1 MSGFEIAQ
9 YLRENY
15 ENGIYDFLPPMIAF
29 TANVMQSEQE
39 YLEMGMDGVL
49 RKPISIK
56 DLHHC
61 LQQFFADESESIIE
75 MNDDNE
81 LSEQF
86 DLALIETLGKKQILE
101 NLSLFKQTMPNY
113 LAQLSKD
120 NMKETE
126 DTAHKIKGAAASVG
140 LNHLRQLADTLE
152 SAAKNSDVF
161 LLCLKF
167 TSKTTSSQF
176 LIDGRLCFFLA
187 SFLITKP
194 IPNVVVSR
202 VIILNITFVWHINR
216 LYFSKSFVC

>member
-1 MSGFEIAQ
+1 
-9 YLRENY
+9 
-15 ENGIYDFLPPMIAF
+15 MIAF

-126 DTAHKIKGAAASVG
+126 NTVHKIKRVAA
-140 LNHLRQLADTLE
+140 
-152 SAAKNSDVF
+152 
-161 LLCLKF
+161 
-167 TSKTTSSQF
+167 
-176 LIDGRLCFFLA
+176 
-187 SFLITKP
+187 
-194 IPNVVVSR
+194 
-202 VIILNITFVWHINR
+202 
-216 LYFSKSFVC
+216 

>member
-1 MSGFEIAQ
+1 
-9 YLRENY
+9 
-15 ENGIYDFLPPMIAF
+15 
-29 TANVMQSEQE
+29 
-39 YLEMGMDGVL
+39 
-49 RKPISIK
+49 
-56 DLHHC
+56 
-61 LQQFFADESESIIE
+61 ADESESIIE

-152 SAAKNSDVF
+152 SAAKNSDIFNCGELIDEIGNLWLEDVED
-161 LLCLKF
+161 LLKF
-167 TSKTTSSQF
+167 CKF
-176 LIDGRLCFFLA
+176 
-187 SFLITKP
+187 
-194 IPNVVVSR
+194 
-202 VIILNITFVWHINR
+202 
-216 LYFSKSFVC
+216 